1 MAQRVVNSAGSCRF
15 ASRCLHI
22 GKLGPDFVMN
32 FSYGTGVVIVIAGSS
47 DPEEYIAREDTL
59 YINIFE

>member
-1 MAQRVVNSAGSCRF
+1 
-15 ASRCLHI
+15 
-22 GKLGPDFVMN
+22 MN

-47 DPEEYIAREDTL
+47 DPEEYIARDDTL